1 MEDISGIDFSAVDEI
16 VGRVNAGGY
25 SFSDYVGMI
34 VSDGGGVNYRTIA
47 DNIFNT
53 LRFELSDV
61 KTLLAEMIFIVI
73 VAAVYVNISR
83 TFRSRQVSETGFYI
97 TYMFLFML
105 LAVSFG
111 KLYEMAEQT
120 MGVLLSYMQALVPAF
135 FLTVSYVSGGAASVT
150 FYQEAL
156 ILITL
161 VEAVL
166 LKIFLPL
173 INVYF
178 VFALVNPL
186 LEEDLFSNML
196 ELLDKL
202 ISWGIKSM
210 FAVVAG
216 IGAIQSLIIP
226 VAGNIRNGVVIKRA
240 SSIPGVGG
248 SVSAV
253 MESVLGA
260 GAIIK
265 NAVGAAGLIAIVII
279 CAYPVLKLMTYAVLY
294 HAGAAFSQPVAGDKR
309 MPSCMVAASRAARLM
324 LMVVGMS
331 AVLFMLTIAVVTLA
345 TGRGY

>member
-1 MEDISGIDFSAVDEI
+1 MEDISGIDFGAVDEI
-16 VGRVNAGGY
+16 VGRVNGGGY

-34 VSDGGGVNYRTIA
+34 MSDGGRINYRTITE
-47 DNIFNT
+47 NVINSIS
-53 LRFELSDV
+53 FELSDF
-61 KTLLAEMIFIVI
+61 KKLLAEMIFVVI
-73 VAAVYVNISR
+73 IAAVYVNISR
-83 TFRSRQVSETGFYI
+83 TFRSRQVSETGYYI
-97 TYMFLFML
+97 TYMFMFML
-105 LAVSFG
+105 LVVSFG
-111 KLYEMAEQT
+111 KLYELAEQT
-120 MGVLLSYMQALVPAF
+120 MGLLLSYMQALVPAF
-135 FLTVSYVSGGAASVT
+135 FLTVSYVCGGVASVA

-166 LKIFLPL
+166 MKIFLPL

-178 VFALVNPL
+178 VFALVNPI

-216 IGAIQSLIIP
+216 IGAIQSMIIP
-226 VAGNIRNGVVIKRA
+226 VAGNIRNGIVIKRA

-265 NAVGAAGLIAIVII
+265 NAVGAAGLIAIIII
-279 CAYPVLKLMTYAVLY
+279 CAYPILKLIMYALLY
-294 HAGAAFSQPVAGDKR
+294 HAGAALSQPVAGDKR
-309 MPSCMVAASRAARLM
+309 MPACMVAASRAATLM
-324 LMVVGMS
+324 FMVVGMS